1 MKKDFIPVIIAYAL
15 ALALGTFLFLKLP
28 WSVLMNALV
37 ADLAATVLI
46 FVFARAYKNSSFYD
60 AYWSVMP
67 IAIAFWWSHLYLS
80 DVEMTRSLIVFGL
93 IVLWGLRL
101 TWNWASHW
109 PGLHHED
116 FRYQPIR
123 DKAGKF
129 ELFADFF
136 STHLF
141 PTLIVLACLLPVHAV
156 MNLSHA
162 PLNWLDYL
170 AIVVTLGAILIE
182 TIADIQ
188 LHRFNAVKKKGEYI
202 NTGLWKLSRHPNYFG
217 EYGFW
222 FGLMLFG
229 LAAWPQGWMWIVP
242 GVVAMGLMFAFA
254 SIPMMEERSLA
265 SRDGYADYMKKTS
278 AFIPLPPKK

>member
-1 MKKDFIPVIIAYAL
+1 MKKDFIPIIIAYVL

-28 WSVLMNALV
+28 WSVLINTLV

-46 FVFARAYKNSSFYD
+46 FGFARAYKNSSFYD
-60 AYWSVMP
+60 AYWSIFPV
-67 IAIAFWWSHLYLS
+67 AIALWWSHLYIT
-80 DVEMTRSLIVFGL
+80 DVEIERVLIVFGL

-116 FRYQPIR
+116 WRYQPIR

-129 ELFADFF
+129 ELLADFF

-141 PTLIVLACLLPVHAV
+141 PTLIVFACLLPVHAV
-156 MNLSHA
+156 MNLSHE

-170 AIVVTLGAILIE
+170 AIIVTLGAIFIE
-182 TIADIQ
+182 TIADLQ
-188 LHRFNAVKKKGEYI
+188 LHKFNASKKPGDHI
-202 NTGLWKLSRHPNYFG
+202 STGLWKYSRHPNYFG

-222 FGLMLFG
+222 AGLTLFG
-229 LAAWPQGWMWIVP
+229 LAAWPQGWWWIIP
-242 GVVAMGLMFAFA
+242 GVICMGLMFAFA
-254 SIPMMEERSLA
+254 SIPMMDDRSLA
-265 SRDGYADYMKKTS
+265 SRKGYADYMKKTS

>member
-1 MKKDFIPVIIAYAL
+1 MKKDFIPIIIAYVL

-28 WSVLMNALV
+28 WSVLANTLV

-46 FVFARAYKNSSFYD
+46 FGFARAYKNSSFYD

-80 DVEMTRSLIVFGL
+80 DVEMSRVLIVFGL

-101 TWNWASHW
+101 TLNWATHW

-116 FRYQPIR
+116 WRYQPIR
-123 DKAGKF
+123 DKAGKM
-129 ELFADFF
+129 EIVADFF

-141 PTLIVLACLLPVHAV
+141 PTLIVFACLLPVHAV
-156 MNLSHA
+156 MNLSHE
-162 PLNWLDYL
+162 PLNWLDYV
-170 AIVVTLGAILIE
+170 AIAVTFGAIMIE
-182 TIADIQ
+182 TIADLQ
-188 LHRFNAVKKKGEYI
+188 LHKFNAAKKKGDHI
-202 NTGLWKLSRHPNYFG
+202 NTGLWKYSRHPNYFG

-222 FGLMLFG
+222 VGLMLFG
-229 LAAWPQGWMWIVP
+229 LAALPQGWWWIIP
-242 GVVAMGLMFAFA
+242 GAIAMGLMFAFA
-254 SIPMMEERSLA
+254 SIPMMDQRSLE
-265 SRDGYADYMKKTS
+265 SRTGYADYMKKTS